1 MHNVSF
7 LKILTKLFVP
17 SKELEGKSINHHKC
31 DIKMNHTELWNVDKI
46 IWLQDKKEKKY
57 FELRIVYLQLPIY
70 NNSEVYDLCI
80 FV

>member
-1 MHNVSF
+1 
-7 LKILTKLFVP
+7 
-17 SKELEGKSINHHKC
+17 
-31 DIKMNHTELWNVDKI
+31 MNHTELWNVDKI

-70 NNSEVYDLCI
+70 NNSKVYDLYI